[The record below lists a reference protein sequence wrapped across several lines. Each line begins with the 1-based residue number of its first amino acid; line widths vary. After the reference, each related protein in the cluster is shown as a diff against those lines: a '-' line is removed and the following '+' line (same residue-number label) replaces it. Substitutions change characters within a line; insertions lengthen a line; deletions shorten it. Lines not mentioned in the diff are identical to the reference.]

1 MGHSSAWWRPV
12 HRRRAL
18 ATAALAL
25 TVALV
30 GAGCGGAADTTGNP
44 ASTQGSTA
52 PSILPA
58 VAPARTSPLKPGD
71 TVSVSKQSPRALVAA
86 LARHKP
92 VVVALFLR
100 GMADDDLVAA
110 ALTKAKASPAGSGAV
125 FLVYDMQKDHG
136 FGDIPSSMGLTS
148 SPAVVAIGRDGKVVN
163 AWIGTV
169 IDQQMIRQAVVAAK
183 DTTAG

>member
-1 MGHSSAWWRPV
+1 MG
-12 HRRRAL
+12 
-18 ATAALAL
+18 L

-44 ASTQGSTA
+44 VSTSGTTA

-58 VAPARTSPLKPGD
+58 VAPARTTPLKPGD
-71 TVSVSKQSPRALVAA
+71 SVTVSKQSPHDLVAA

-92 VVVALFLR
+92 VVVALLLR
-100 GMADDDLVAA
+100 GIADDDMVFT
-110 ALTKAKASPAGSGAV
+110 ALTKAKASPAGTGAV
-125 FLVYDMQKDHG
+125 FLIYNLSKERN
-136 FGDIPSSMGLTS
+136 FGDIPSIMGLTS

-169 IDQQMIRQAVVAAK
+169 VDQQMIRQAVVAAK